1 MNFDFENKTVIV
13 TGGTGALGVS
23 IVNTFINANAKV
35 IATYRDEQQAKSFW
49 LNVPDS
55 KNKVSLVKCELT
67 NQQDVD
73 NLLIKASSLGQL
85 RALINA
91 AGGYRYGLIEETE
104 EPVLNS
110 LLDYNLKTTY
120 LTSRSAIP
128 FLRKSQLGSIVN
140 VGAKSG
146 ITGEKGNGP
155 YGISKAGVLLLTQ
168 VLDAELKRYGI
179 NVNAVLPSIIDTKAN
194 REMMPNSDFSR
205 WVRPT
210 DIANLILFL
219 ASDYARAI
227 HGAGVPIS
235 GEI

>member
-1 MNFDFENKTVIV
+1 MVAACRCTVLFS
-13 TGGTGALGVS
+13 T
-23 IVNTFINANAKV
+23 
-35 IATYRDEQQAKSFW
+35 W
-49 LNVPDS
+49 
-55 KNKVSLVKCELT
+55 C
-67 NQQDVD
+67 
-73 NLLIKASSLGQL
+73 
-85 RALINA
+85 RA
-91 AGGYRYGLIEETE
+91 
-104 EPVLNS
+104 
-110 LLDYNLKTTY
+110 
-120 LTSRSAIP
+120 AIP

-140 VGAKSG
+140 VGAKAG
-146 ITGEKGNGP
+146 INGEKGNGP

-168 VLDAELKRYGI
+168 VLDAELKRYDI
-179 NVNAVLPSIIDTKAN
+179 NVNAVLPSIIDTKTN